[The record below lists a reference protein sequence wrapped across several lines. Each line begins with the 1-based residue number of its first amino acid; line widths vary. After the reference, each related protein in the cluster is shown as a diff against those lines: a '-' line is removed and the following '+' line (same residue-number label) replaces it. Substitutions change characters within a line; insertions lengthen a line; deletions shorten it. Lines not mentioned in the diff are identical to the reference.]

1 MEGFGFVGQ
10 SGRVA
15 VFDVLYFLLFIF
27 WLLLIGR
34 IIVEFIRTF
43 ARDWKPTGFVVV
55 ILEAIFTVTDPPVK
69 LLRRLIPPLNLGG
82 IRLDLSI
89 MVLLFIVY
97 FLMAFIPRSGGS
109 EMRRRGAVAGPSY
122 APMCQ
127 NGMRYTV
134 GSNTRD
140 ALSELRN
147 ACLTA
152 YLTREGILP
161 CR

>member
-97 FLMAFIPRSGGS
+97 FLMAFIPRSGG
-109 EMRRRGAVAGPSY
+109 
-122 APMCQ
+122 
-127 NGMRYTV
+127 
-134 GSNTRD
+134 
-140 ALSELRN
+140 
-147 ACLTA
+147 
-152 YLTREGILP
+152 I
-161 CR
+161 